1 MSAKSSFPATKN
13 FVNNILHNG
22 GFNQSIGTGFNLKL
36 RSNGTNARVT
46 RAYDTGTSNGYH
58 AVLPK
63 VRDLF
68 QRFSDLSNGK
78 YTLTFDERMP
88 LQLQLI

>member
-13 FVNNILHNG
+13 FVNNILQNG
-22 GFNQSIGTGFNLKL
+22 GFNQSIGTGFNLKQ

-63 VRDLF
+63 VGDLF
-68 QRFSDLSNGK
+68 QRLSDLSNGK

-88 LQLQLI
+88 LQIQLI

>member
-13 FVNNILHNG
+13 FINNILQNG
-22 GFNQSIGTGFNLKL
+22 GFNQSIGTGFSLKL
-36 RSNGTNARVT
+36 RSNGTNAGIT
-46 RAYDTGTSNGYH
+46 RAYDTGTSNGYY
-58 AVLPK
+58 AVLPE
-63 VRDLF
+63 VWDLF
-68 QRFSDLSNGK
+68 QRSSDLSNGK